1 MPYRAIGSKVV
12 DFAKSKGYG
21 VGKKKIKH
29 VRPSMLRIQRNMHGN
44 GLRVAG
50 GAISL
55 ADCHC
60 GGRLPKR
67 LPSYIFKFNY
77 FHLYNTYIDEN

>member
-29 VRPSMLRIQRNMHGN
+29 ARHSMLRIQRNMHGN

-50 GAISL
+50 GAMSL
-55 ADCHC
+55 AVTVVIFEEII
-60 GGRLPKR
+60 
-67 LPSYIFKFNY
+67 YIFF
-77 FHLYNTYIDEN
+77 FTVH